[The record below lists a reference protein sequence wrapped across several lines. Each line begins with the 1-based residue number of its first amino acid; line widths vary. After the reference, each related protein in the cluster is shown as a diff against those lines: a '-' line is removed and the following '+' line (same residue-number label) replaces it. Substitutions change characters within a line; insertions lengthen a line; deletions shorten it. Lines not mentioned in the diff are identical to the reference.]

1 MAHYIFQRNNGYN
14 DLDFIRN
21 FETMAITDFP
31 QFAAQIE
38 DKDLAHLD
46 IGYLNG
52 LGFYAVGIKAFN
64 LRIDP
69 RLKYQPYARGAYKS
83 AVLPRNPRAHTSPKT
98 KARPRKKASSRAPH
112 PIRPEEVLGA
122 ILKTLILPKNAPK
135 PPKPVRVPK
144 PKGWGRR

>member
-46 IGYLNG
+46 IGYLNS

-69 RLKYQPYARGAYKS
+69 RLKYRPYARGAYKS

-98 KARPRKKASSRAPH
+98 KGRPRKKASSRAPH

-135 PPKPVRVPK
+135 PPKP
-144 PKGWGRR
+144 KGWGRR

>member
-1 MAHYIFQRNNGYN
+1 MS
-14 DLDFIRN
+14 
-21 FETMAITDFP
+21 ITDFP

-69 RLKYQPYARGAYKS
+69 RLKYRPYARGAYKS

-98 KARPRKKASSRAPH
+98 KARPRK
-112 PIRPEEVLGA
+112 
-122 ILKTLILPKNAPK
+122 
-135 PPKPVRVPK
+135 
-144 PKGWGRR
+144 

>member
-14 DLDFIRN
+14 DLDFIQN

-46 IGYLNG
+46 IGYLNR

-64 LRIDP
+64 LRIEP
-69 RLKYQPYARGAYKS
+69 RLKYQPHVRGVYKS
-83 AVLPRNPRAHTSPKT
+83 AVLPRNPRAHTAPRT
-98 KARPRKKASSRAPH
+98 KAKPRKKASSRAPH
-112 PIRPEEVLGA
+112 PVKPEELLGA
-122 ILKTLILPKNAPK
+122 ILQAVISPKHAPK

-144 PKGWGRR
+144 PKGRGRR